1 MELRQI
7 RYFQYVAAELSFTK
21 AAARL
26 HMAQP
31 PLSRQIRQL
40 ETELGAELFDRLGR
54 TIRLTDAGK
63 FFLDQVTQLSNRLDD
78 ITAATRRIAENQKK
92 WFGIGFVPST
102 LYGFVPAFIRQAM
115 ALDEHTEIGLLE
127 MITVQQFDALKAGHI
142 DLGIGRILIDDPE
155 IERLV
160 LIDEPLMLVVPRT
173 HTLATR
179 VAVRLE
185 DIVSEQFIL
194 YPSKPRPSYADH
206 ILKLFERHGY
216 APKVALEAN
225 ELQTA
230 VGLVAVGLGITL
242 VPSSVHRLHRD
253 DIAYIQ
259 LDAPTFTSPIM
270 MSWLKSNDSP
280 FLKEIISLAK
290 RNAIEHYSSV
300 LPG

>member
-7 RYFQYVAAELSFTK
+7 RYFQCVAAELSFTK

-40 ETELGAELFDRLGR
+40 EVELGVDLFDRLGR
-54 TIRLTDAGK
+54 SIRLTDAGR
-63 FFLDQVTQLSNRLDD
+63 FFLDQMTQLTNRLDD
-78 ITAATRRIAENQKK
+78 ITATTKRIAENQKK

-102 LYGFVPAFIRQAM
+102 LYGFVPDFIRQTM
-115 ALDEHTEIGLLE
+115 ALNEQAEIGLLE
-127 MITVQQFDALKAGHI
+127 MTTVQQFEALKAGRI
-142 DLGIGRILIDDPE
+142 DLGVGRILLNDPQ

-160 LIDEPLMLVVPRT
+160 LVEEPLMVVVAKT
-173 HTLATR
+173 HPLAAR
-179 VAVRLE
+179 PALRLE
-185 DIVSEQFIL
+185 DILSESFIL

-206 ILKLFERHGY
+206 VLKLFERHGHT
-216 APKVALEAN
+216 PNVALETN

-242 VPSSVHRLHRD
+242 VPSSVHRLHRA
-253 DIAYIQ
+253 DITYIR

-270 MSWLKSNDSP
+270 MSWLKSNESA
-280 FLKEIISLAK
+280 FLKRVISQAK
-290 RNAIEHYSSV
+290 KSALDYYA
-300 LPG
+300 G

>member
-7 RYFQYVAAELSFTK
+7 RYFQCVAAELSFTK

-26 HMAQP
+26 LMAQP

-40 ETELGAELFDRLGR
+40 EIELGADLFERLGR
-54 TIRLTDAGK
+54 SIRLTDAGR
-63 FFLDQVTQLSNRLDD
+63 FFLDQTTQLTNRLDD
-78 ITAATRRIAENQKK
+78 ITAATKRIAENQKK

-115 ALDEHTEIGLLE
+115 ALDENAEIGLLE
-127 MITVQQFDALKAGHI
+127 MTTLQQFDALKAGHI
-142 DLGIGRILIDDPE
+142 DLGVGRILLDDPL

-160 LIDEPLMLVVPRT
+160 LVEEPLMVVLPKT
-173 HTLATR
+173 HALSTR
-179 VAVRLE
+179 SELRLE
-185 DIVSEQFIL
+185 DILSEAFIL

-206 ILKLFERHGY
+206 VLKLFEHHGLTIN
-216 APKVALEAN
+216 VALETN

-242 VPSSVHRLHRD
+242 VPSSVHRLHRE
-253 DIAYIQ
+253 DISYIR

-270 MSWLKSNDSP
+270 MSWLKSNESA
-280 FLKEIISLAK
+280 FLKQVIGLAK
-290 RNAIEHYSSV
+290 KSALDYYDAS
-300 LPG
+300 